1 MTLYSLISELRNHG
15 KIIFNSDDILEYSHI
30 SKNSVNK
37 YTYRL
42 NKSYNVFK
50 IERGEYSLTDDP
62 FIVASQIVFP
72 GYISFDSA
80 LYIHNLLSQV
90 INIINIATPIRKKNI
105 TFNSTPIRFV
115 HMNPDLMF
123 GYQKMRKDDSYIFLA
138 DVEKTIIDILYRPD
152 ISSISSIL
160 DIPVNRLNKTRL
172 KGYSRALT
180 IEAVRRRLGYITD
193 YMGIDLGITVE
204 NNTVY
209 KLNPY
214 NNKKGKYVAKWK
226 IYDNEVEY

>member
-1 MTLYSLISELRNHG
+1 MTLYGLISELRNHG
-15 KIIFNSDDILEYSHI
+15 KIIFNSDDILEYSGI

-37 YTYRL
+37 YGYRL

-80 LYIHNLLSQV
+80 LYMHNLFSQV
-90 INIINIATPIRKKNI
+90 INIINIATPVRKKNI
-105 TFNSTPIRFV
+105 IFNSTSIRFV
-115 HMNPDLMF
+115 HVNPDLMF
-123 GYQKMRKDDSYIFLA
+123 GYQKIRKDDSYILLA

-172 KGYSRALT
+172 KGYSRTLT
-180 IEAVRRRLGYITD
+180 IEAVSRRLGYITD
-193 YMGIDLGITVE
+193 YMGIDLGITVK
-204 NNTVY
+204 NNTAY